1 MFIASREWVRACSEE
16 SRKSLIDVEGDSW
29 HPLFITKPKEL
40 MIEERNSALRE
51 KELLIAEKDKLL
63 EAKSKDITLL
73 QNEIDTIQR
82 KGEAEVTKA
91 YARVSELERQ
101 VEKLEEFL
109 GEQKKRQ
116 QRLELQGTKSE
127 NQAKDFSA
135 KNKKVYAAEHW
146 AKCVKPAVNVVLKK
160 ASEKAT
166 TAHNQEGPHLET
178 AKTKWS
184 PALKKQWQEAM
195 ASLAPHVENLKT
207 KANEGYEVSRDTIK
221 PHLVKAQDSL
231 SPLVQTVKDLCGPY
245 VDQVVAASQPH
256 IEKVI
261 AASQPHVE
269 KVTDVLQP
277 YTNPVRHAYG
287 RFLTTAT
294 KYHRQIRATFQTSE
308 IWRSPSTPQ
317 DEMHA

>member
-1 MFIASREWVRACSEE
+1 VESMATEKFIVLVLLLGFLA
-16 SRKSLIDVEGDSW
+16 L
-29 HPLFITKPKEL
+29 EL

-63 EAKSKDITLL
+63 EAKSEDITLL

-82 KGEAEVTKA
+82 KGEAELTKA

-135 KNKKVYAAEHW
+135 KN
-146 AKCVKPAVNVVLKK
+146 KK